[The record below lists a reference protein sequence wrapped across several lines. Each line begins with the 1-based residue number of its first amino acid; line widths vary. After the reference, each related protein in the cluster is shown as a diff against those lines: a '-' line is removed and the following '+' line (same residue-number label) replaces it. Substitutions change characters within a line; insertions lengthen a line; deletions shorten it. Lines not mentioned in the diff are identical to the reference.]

1 MRYNPLSKDLYK
13 RNRKKLVAQLEKGT
27 MAVFHSND
35 IMPTNADGEM
45 PFRQNNDLFYLS
57 GIDQEDTTLLFYS
70 DSITDSFKEVL
81 FIRETNDLI
90 KVWEGEKFSIEEA
103 KELSGIEDVRWD
115 NQFESFFASLT
126 KSITTVY
133 VNSNEHVRATTG
145 VQTKDQRFVLWLRAN
160 FSGLKLKKVAKIQ
173 HNLRYVKEPEEI
185 EQIKKA
191 CEITEKAFRR
201 VLGFTKPE
209 VMEYEIEAE
218 IIHEFIK
225 SGSKG
230 HAYQPI
236 VAAGDNACVLHYIA
250 NDKPCK
256 DGDLILMDFGAEY
269 GNYNSDL
276 TRTIPAN
283 GKFTYRQKEVYN
295 AVLAVFKYAKSQLVE
310 GNTFK
315 EYIENVNL
323 FMQEELIGL
332 ELISEGEVTYQDPKR
347 PAFRQYFM
355 HGVSHSLG
363 LDVHDVD
370 NRALPFKNGMVFTCE
385 PGIYIPEEGIG
396 VRIENDIVING
407 NTPIDL
413 MESIPI
419 EIEEIEALMKK

>member
-1 MRYNPLSKDLYK
+1 MRYNPLSKDLYT
-13 RNRKKLVAQLEKGT
+13 RNRKKLITQLEKGA
-27 MAVFHSND
+27 MVVFNSND

-45 PFRQNNDLFYLS
+45 PFRQNNDLLYLC
-57 GIDQEDTTLLFYS
+57 GIDQEDTRLLIYFDAEKGVYN
-70 DSITDSFKEVL
+70 EVL

-90 KVWEGEKFSIEEA
+90 KIWEGEKFTIEA
-103 KELSGIEDVRWD
+103 ARALSGIEDVRWEKD
-115 NQFESFFASLT
+115 FESFFSQLT
-126 KSITTVY
+126 KAISTVY
-133 VNSNEHVRATTG
+133 VNSNEHSRSTSE

-160 FSGLKLKKVAKIQ
+160 FSGLKLKKIAQ
-173 HNLRYVKEPEEI
+173 LMHNLRYVKEPEEI
-185 EQIKKA
+185 DQIKNA
-191 CEITEKAFRR
+191 CSITEKAFRR
-201 VLGFTKPE
+201 VLAFTKPE

-218 IIHEFIK
+218 IIHEFVK
-225 SGSKG
+225 NGSKG

-236 VAAGDNACVLHYIA
+236 VASGENACVLHYIA

-256 DGDLILMDFGAEY
+256 DGDLILLDFGAEY

-283 GKFTYRQKEVYN
+283 GKFTFRQKEVYN
-295 AVLAVFKYAKSQLVE
+295 AVLAVFKYAKSQLIE

-315 EYIENVNL
+315 QYIESVNL

-332 ELISEGEVTYQDPKR
+332 GLITEGELTYQDPKK
-347 PAFRQYFM
+347 PAFRRYFM

-370 NRALPFKNGMVFTCE
+370 NRDIPFANGMVFTCE

-419 EIEEIEALMKK
+419 EVEEIETLMKK

>member
-370 NRALPFKNGMVFTCE
+370 NKALPFKNGMVFTCE